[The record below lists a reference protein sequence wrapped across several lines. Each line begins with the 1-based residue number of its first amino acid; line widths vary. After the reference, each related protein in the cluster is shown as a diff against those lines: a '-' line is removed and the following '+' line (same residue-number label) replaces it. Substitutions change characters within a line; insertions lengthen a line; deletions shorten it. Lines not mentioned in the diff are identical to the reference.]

1 MAVEEKPMMD
11 VPLRTAQGVS
21 RFFLFEALRTGYDEL
36 QIQHGEVQSARDKAE
51 GLLVKENSKDF
62 QSLLQDILKS
72 CAKSLQT
79 HASIVEAIAETL
91 SAEADES
98 LDDGGVKASNKYSLL
113 VGQIKDAA
121 AGIEQLRNIN
131 VKKEKSSTP
140 PSESDAAPEVQS
152 TKKPN
157 TREPEEPIP
166 RKKAK
171 TKHASNTSAPVT
183 EAPSSDSVDEKAMKG
198 RGKKLGKPPKPSEGN
213 KTPSSRASPELG
225 SPSSNT
231 PSSTEKTEQRTKDP
245 GFTAAAPPETPVPAA
260 ANRRASIED
269 ITSEVDARLAA
280 KELKRARKKESKKRK
295 RDSLASEIFSPDPKA
310 TPEHSAPLPPKKR
323 IRVDTAKSDSKGKRQ
338 NVDDV
343 PGGMCKGKAKK
354 QKTETAKKM
363 NVKVDPEELPD
374 AEGFSKAN
382 VEPLMNNLNE
392 GKPPGHLNHS
402 EKKANKAKRR
412 RSSNLTETSTPAATQ
427 GAVPE
432 ANNRKKRR
440 VGF

>member
-1 MAVEEKPMMD
+1 MAAGEKPTMD

-36 QIQHGEVQSARDKAE
+36 QTQHGEVQSARDKAE
-51 GLLVKENSKDF
+51 GLLVKENPKDF

-121 AGIEQLRNIN
+121 AGVDQLRNII
-131 VKKEKSSTP
+131 VKKEKSPTP
-140 PSESDAAPEVQS
+140 PSENDAAPEVQS

-157 TREPEEPIP
+157 ARDPEEPTP

-183 EAPSSDSVDEKAMKG
+183 EAPLSDSIDETTMKG
-198 RGKKLGKPPKPSEGN
+198 KGKKLGKPPKPSKAN
-213 KTPSSRASPELG
+213 KTPSSRVSPESG

-231 PSSTEKTEQRTKDP
+231 PGSTEKAEQRTKNP
-245 GFTAAAPPETPVPAA
+245 ASTAAAPPETPVPAT
-260 ANRRASIED
+260 ANRRNSVED

-310 TPEHSAPLPPKKR
+310 TPEQSAALPPKKK

-343 PGGMCKGKAKK
+343 PGGTSKGKAKK

-363 NVKVDPEELPD
+363 NVKFDSEELLD
-374 AEGFSKAN
+374 AGDYSKAD
-382 VEPLMNNLNE
+382 VELLMSNLNE
-392 GKPPGHLNHS
+392 GKPPGQLSDS
-402 EKKANKAKRR
+402 EKKANKVKRR
-412 RSSNLTETSTPAATQ
+412 RSSNLTETSTPTATQ
-427 GAVPE
+427 EAAPE
-432 ANNRKKRR
+432 ANHRKKRR
-440 VGF
+440 IGF

>member
-1 MAVEEKPMMD
+1 M
-11 VPLRTAQGVS
+11 
-21 RFFLFEALRTGYDEL
+21 
-36 QIQHGEVQSARDKAE
+36 
-51 GLLVKENSKDF
+51 
-62 QSLLQDILKS
+62 DILKS

-121 AGIEQLRNIN
+121 AGVDQLRNIN
-131 VKKEKSSTP
+131 VKKEKSQTP

-152 TKKPN
+152 TKKSN
-157 TREPEEPIP
+157 AREAEEPTP

-183 EAPSSDSVDEKAMKG
+183 EAPSTDSIDEKAMKG
-198 RGKKLGKPPKPSEGN
+198 KGKKLGKPPKPSKAN
-213 KTPSSRASPELG
+213 KTPSSRVSPESG

-231 PSSTEKTEQRTKDP
+231 PSSTEKTEQCTRNSVP
-245 GFTAAAPPETPVPAA
+245 STADPPETPVPVAA
-260 ANRRASIED
+260 SRRNSVED
-269 ITSEVDARLAA
+269 ITLEVDARLAA

-310 TPEHSAPLPPKKR
+310 TPEHSAPLPPKKK

-338 NVDDV
+338 NVDDL
-343 PGGMCKGKAKK
+343 PGGMSKGKAKK
-354 QKTETAKKM
+354 QKTETARKM
-363 NVKVDPEELPD
+363 NLKVDPEELLD
-374 AEGFSKAN
+374 AEAYSKAN
-382 VEPLMNNLNE
+382 VELLISNLNE
-392 GKPPGHLNHS
+392 GKPPGQLNDN

-412 RSSNLTETSTPAATQ
+412 RSSNLTETSTPTATQ
-427 GAVPE
+427 EAAPE

-440 VGF
+440 IGF

>member
-1 MAVEEKPMMD
+1 MD

-36 QIQHGEVQSARDKAE
+36 QTQHGEVQSARDKAE
-51 GLLVKENSKDF
+51 GLLVKENPKDF

-98 LDDGGVKASNKYSLL
+98 LDDGGVKTSNKYSLL

-121 AGIEQLRNIN
+121 AGVEQLRNIN
-131 VKKEKSSTP
+131 VKKEKSPTP
-140 PSESDAAPEVQS
+140 PSENDAAPEVQS

-157 TREPEEPIP
+157 ARDPEEPTP

-183 EAPSSDSVDEKAMKG
+183 EAPLSDSIDETTMKG
-198 RGKKLGKPPKPSEGN
+198 KGKKLGKPPKPSKAN
-213 KTPSSRASPELG
+213 KTPSSRVSPESG

-231 PSSTEKTEQRTKDP
+231 PGSTEKAEQQ
-245 GFTAAAPPETPVPAA
+245 TPVPAT
-260 ANRRASIED
+260 ANRRNSVED

-310 TPEHSAPLPPKKR
+310 TPEQSAALPPKKK

-343 PGGMCKGKAKK
+343 PGGTSKGKAKK

-363 NVKVDPEELPD
+363 NVKFDPEELLD
-374 AEGFSKAN
+374 AGDYSKAD
-382 VEPLMNNLNE
+382 VELLMSNLNE
-392 GKPPGHLNHS
+392 GKPPGQLSDS

-412 RSSNLTETSTPAATQ
+412 RSSNLTETSTPTATQ
-427 GAVPE
+427 EAAPE
-432 ANNRKKRR
+432 ANHRKKRR
-440 VGF
+440 TGF

>member
-1 MAVEEKPMMD
+1 MD
-11 VPLRTAQGVS
+11 
-21 RFFLFEALRTGYDEL
+21 ALRTGYDEL
-36 QIQHGEVQSARDKAE
+36 QTQHGEVQSARDKAE
-51 GLLVKENSKDF
+51 GLLVKENPKDF
-62 QSLLQDILKS
+62 QSLLQD
-72 CAKSLQT
+72 T
-79 HASIVEAIAETL
+79 HAFIVEAIAETL

-98 LDDGGVKASNKYSLL
+98 LDDGGVKSFNKYSLL

-121 AGIEQLRNIN
+121 GGVEQLRHLN
-131 VKKEKSSTP
+131 VKKEKSPTP

-157 TREPEEPIP
+157 AREPEEPTP

-183 EAPSSDSVDEKAMKG
+183 EAPSSDSTDEKTMKG
-198 RGKKLGKPPKPSEGN
+198 KGKKLGKPPKPSKAN
-213 KTPSSRASPELG
+213 KTPSSRSSPELG

-231 PSSTEKTEQRTKDP
+231 PSSTEKTEQCNK
-245 GFTAAAPPETPVPAA
+245 GSVSTAAAPPETPVPVAA
-260 ANRRASIED
+260 SRRNSVED
-269 ITSEVDARLAA
+269 ITLEVDARLAA

-295 RDSLASEIFSPDPKA
+295 RDSLASEIFSPNPKA
-310 TPEHSAPLPPKKR
+310 TPEHFAPLPPKKKTR
-323 IRVDTAKSDSKGKRQ
+323 IDTAKSDSKGKRQ

-343 PGGMCKGKAKK
+343 PGGMSKGKAKK

-363 NVKVDPEELPD
+363 NVKVDPEELLD
-374 AEGFSKAN
+374 AGDYSKAD
-382 VEPLMNNLNE
+382 VELLIRNLNE
-392 GKPPGHLNHS
+392 GKPPGKPNDS

-427 GAVPE
+427 EAAPE

>member
-1 MAVEEKPMMD
+1 MSP
-11 VPLRTAQGVS
+11 Q
-21 RFFLFEALRTGYDEL
+21 F
-36 QIQHGEVQSARDKAE
+36 
-51 GLLVKENSKDF
+51 
-62 QSLLQDILKS
+62 
-72 CAKSLQT
+72 
-79 HASIVEAIAETL
+79 
-91 SAEADES
+91 
-98 LDDGGVKASNKYSLL
+98 
-113 VGQIKDAA
+113 
-121 AGIEQLRNIN
+121 
-131 VKKEKSSTP
+131 KKEKSQTP

-157 TREPEEPIP
+157 AREPEEPTP

-198 RGKKLGKPPKPSEGN
+198 KGKKLGKPPKPSKGN
-213 KTPSSRASPELG
+213 KTPSSRSSPELG

-231 PSSTEKTEQRTKDP
+231 PSSTEKTEQRNKGSVP
-245 GFTAAAPPETPVPAA
+245 FTAAPPETPVPAT
-260 ANRRASIED
+260 ANRRNSVED

-310 TPEHSAPLPPKKR
+310 TPEHSAPLPPKKKTR
-323 IRVDTAKSDSKGKRQ
+323 IDTAKSDSKGKRQ

-343 PGGMCKGKAKK
+343 PGGMSKGKAKK

-363 NVKVDPEELPD
+363 NVKVDPEELLD
-374 AEGFSKAN
+374 AGDYSKAD
-382 VEPLMNNLNE
+382 VELLMRNLNE
-392 GKPPGHLNHS
+392 GKPPGKPNDS

-412 RSSNLTETSTPAATQ
+412 RSSNLTSTPAATQ
-427 GAVPE
+427 EAAPE

>member
-1 MAVEEKPMMD
+1 MSP
-11 VPLRTAQGVS
+11 Q
-21 RFFLFEALRTGYDEL
+21 
-36 QIQHGEVQSARDKAE
+36 
-51 GLLVKENSKDF
+51 
-62 QSLLQDILKS
+62 
-72 CAKSLQT
+72 
-79 HASIVEAIAETL
+79 
-91 SAEADES
+91 
-98 LDDGGVKASNKYSLL
+98 
-113 VGQIKDAA
+113 
-121 AGIEQLRNIN
+121 
-131 VKKEKSSTP
+131 VKKEKSPTP

-157 TREPEEPIP
+157 AREPEEPTP

-198 RGKKLGKPPKPSEGN
+198 KGKKLGKPPKPSKGN
-213 KTPSSRASPELG
+213 KTPSSRSSPELG

-231 PSSTEKTEQRTKDP
+231 PSSTEKTEQRNKGSVP
-245 GFTAAAPPETPVPAA
+245 FTAAPPETPIPVAA
-260 ANRRASIED
+260 SRRNSVED

-310 TPEHSAPLPPKKR
+310 TPEHSAPLPPKKKT
-323 IRVDTAKSDSKGKRQ
+323 RVDTAKSDSKGKRQ

-343 PGGMCKGKAKK
+343 PGGMSKGKAKK

-363 NVKVDPEELPD
+363 NVKVDPEELLD
-374 AEGFSKAN
+374 AGDYSKAD
-382 VEPLMNNLNE
+382 VELLMRNLNE
-392 GKPPGHLNHS
+392 GKPPGKPNDS

-427 GAVPE
+427 EAAPE

>member
-1 MAVEEKPMMD
+1 MAAEEKPKMD

-36 QIQHGEVQSARDKAE
+36 QTQHGEVQSARDKAE
-51 GLLVKENSKDF
+51 GLLVKENPKDF
-62 QSLLQDILKS
+62 QSLLQD
-72 CAKSLQT
+72 T

-98 LDDGGVKASNKYSLL
+98 LDDGGVKTSNKYSLL

-121 AGIEQLRNIN
+121 AGVDQLRNIN
-131 VKKEKSSTP
+131 VKKEKSTTP

-157 TREPEEPIP
+157 AREPEEPTP

-183 EAPSSDSVDEKAMKG
+183 EAPSSDSTDEKTMKG
-198 RGKKLGKPPKPSEGN
+198 KGKKLGKPPKSSKGN
-213 KTPSSRASPELG
+213 KAPSSKASPELG

-231 PSSTEKTEQRTKDP
+231 PSSIGKTEQRNKGSVP
-245 GFTAAAPPETPVPAA
+245 FTAAPPETPIPVA
-260 ANRRASIED
+260 ANRSNSVED

-310 TPEHSAPLPPKKR
+310 TPEHSAPLPAKKK

-343 PGGMCKGKAKK
+343 PGGMSKGKAKK
-354 QKTETAKKM
+354 QKTETAKRM

-374 AEGFSKAN
+374 AEGYSKAS
-382 VEPLMNNLNE
+382 VELLISNLNE
-392 GKPPGHLNHS
+392 GKPPGQPNDS

-427 GAVPE
+427 GAAPE
-432 ANNRKKRR
+432 ASNRKKRR